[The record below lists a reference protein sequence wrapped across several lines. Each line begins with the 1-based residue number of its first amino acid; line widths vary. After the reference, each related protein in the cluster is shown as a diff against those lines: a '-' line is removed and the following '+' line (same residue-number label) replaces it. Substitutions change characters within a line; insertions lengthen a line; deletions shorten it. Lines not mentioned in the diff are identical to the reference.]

1 MSLFRARYLAA
12 GLAATALLLGA
23 VCDWGQVSAVIAAV
37 GPGDALLGVVGLV
50 LAAMTGAAGV
60 LIAADVRADMTA
72 AREWNDV
79 QADAFVIAAPAETA
93 SIDRVDAL
101 YVAGPQDEG
110 LRRILLAHRFM
121 VPVPPPNAIG
131 SLAPKRDDVRVVP
144 AGTSIKP
151 EVQAVRTVCVANSLG
166 ETLAAPA
173 AAQRKLGPQ
182 LISSNEKSALG
193 RNQTYAVRKV
203 PVLKRI
209 ANANTRWDWPF
220 FATAPT
226 SRVPGSDFGFSAIV
240 LADRNGR
247 DETSAPSDVAPEPE
261 TTVQPCCRGP
271 PVGTGRRHGA
281 DGAAHLG
288 KPFREIHRS
297 RAIPP
302 ADLVV
307 IDNLGDRIPVCQAEL
322 EVLEAYLED
331 VLDDMLGSSKPVIK
345 ST

>member
-23 VCDWGQVSAVIAAV
+23 VCDWGQVSAVIAALD
-37 GPGDALLGVVGLV
+37 PGDALLGVLGLV
-50 LAAMTGAAGV
+50 LAAMTGAAGTLV
-60 LIAADVRADMTA
+60 AADVRADMA
-72 AREWNDV
+72 AA
-79 QADAFVIAAPAETA
+79 QAWHDIHAEAVVIAAPAPTA
-93 SIDRVDAL
+93 PTDPVDGL

-110 LRRILLAHRFM
+110 LRQILLAHRFM

-144 AGTSIKP
+144 AGTSINP

-166 ETLAAPA
+166 DTLAAPA

-182 LISSNEKSALG
+182 LISSNAKSALG

-209 ANANTRWDWPF
+209 ANANTRWDWPV

-247 DETSAPSDVAPEPE
+247 YETSAPSDVAPEPE

-271 PVGTGRRHGA
+271 PVGTGRRHVACGP
-281 DGAAHLG
+281 AHLG
-288 KPFREIHRS
+288 KPFREIDRS

-302 ADLVV
+302 TDLVV
-307 IDNLGDRIPVCQAEL
+307 IDNLGDRPPVCQAEL

-331 VLDDMLGSSKPVIK
+331 LLDDVLGSSKPVIK